1 MRIVQIEIRN
11 FRGIR
16 KLDWNPL
23 PGMNCLIGPG
33 YSTKTTILDAID
45 LALNPR
51 TNYLADDTHFYN
63 LDLTTSA
70 TVTVTLVDMPPD
82 FYSDRRYGL
91 HLRGWND
98 TTKTLFDEPG
108 DGLADALSIRVEI
121 DPKISKYAGR
131 FSTIA

>member
-33 YSTKTTILDAID
+33 DSTKTTILDAID

-98 TTKTLFDEPG
+98 ELRGKVG
-108 DGLADALSIRVEI
+108 DGVNQAADLISATASIPSLNFI
-121 DPKISKYAGR
+121 PLTTFGNW
-131 FSTIA
+131 F